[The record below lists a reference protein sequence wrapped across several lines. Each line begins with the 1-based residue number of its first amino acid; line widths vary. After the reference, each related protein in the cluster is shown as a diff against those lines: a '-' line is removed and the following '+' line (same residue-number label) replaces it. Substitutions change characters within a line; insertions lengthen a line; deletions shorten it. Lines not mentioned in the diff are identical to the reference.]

1 MQISDIVLYSKTGQ
15 RRILR
20 LNIGGISIITGDKN
34 TGKSS
39 LMDIVDYCLG
49 RRNCNI
55 PIGPIRDAVEWYA
68 LRLQFASSQVFIARK
83 SPPYNRQTTNIA
95 FLTEAHEIEI
105 PDIVS
110 QQNTT
115 IEAVETYINNKLG
128 ITPNLHTPSLG
139 QTREPLSANFRHA
152 ILFCFQT
159 QNDLTD
165 KHKLFHRQNDNDGQM
180 LLAIKDTLPYFLEAV
195 RDDSLRLEHDLVQAK
210 RELKIAQ
217 RELADIESVRG
228 EGISNA
234 VRLVS
239 QAIQAGLLDDVEDM
253 PNNLDELIQLLQ
265 HAVQWNPSESLS
277 SSNADFSSLN
287 RLEYLQNQVRE
298 LQEQNHR
305 KQDEISAAETYA
317 KEESGY
323 ESAAHQQELRL
334 ESVGLF
340 DHLIKNKTHDSNSCP
355 LCAQE
360 LPNPIPS
367 IEAIRKSLRNIKE
380 ELDFVDRDKPQLRE
394 YIQRLQEERASI
406 RQRLQITYREIE
418 SIANQ
423 QAEISQWREQ
433 ILNRSRIVGR
443 ISLWLENA
451 VFTDETFELQNRLAL
466 AEERVQ
472 YIQTLL
478 DPEDKQGRLSSAL
491 NRISWQMTQWA
502 HLLKLEHADGQ
513 TPVNLNLSKAT
524 VILDS
529 AERPIPLNLIGGG
542 ANVQGYHLITHL
554 ALHKYFIER
563 ARPTPRFLFLDQLSQ
578 VYFENRSN
586 APLMTEE
593 IDRIKETGSIESLGD
608 QDRESVRELFDF
620 ILDVFG
626 QSFAQNFQIIITEH
640 ANLGDNQRFQD
651 AIIEIWRGNRKL
663 VPIEWLDNP

>member
-620 ILDVFG
+620 IFDVFG